1 MALLGK
7 QLSVNPPGW
16 REASAPF
23 GDEGSFRSIADLTD
37 VSTRDQV
44 REYKRAMKAAA
55 KAQAG

>member
-55 KAQAG
+55 